1 MSITIQPT
9 HPDFV
14 AEISGV
20 DLARSLA
27 AADRDA
33 IEDAINRY
41 AVVVFRGQA
50 LTDEQQVAFARHFGP
65 IQPAAQK
72 ARHTGV
78 KHRLRGNDI
87 ADISNLDGD
96 SRVLE
101 ANSKR
106 RLDWLAN
113 RLWHTDASFRA
124 VPGALSMLYA
134 HVVPDDGGD
143 TQFADLRA
151 AYDALPETT
160 RSQIEDL
167 VAEHSIFHS
176 RGQLSVTAYTPEE
189 LASLPPVPQR
199 VVRRHAGSGRKTLYI
214 ASHASHVIGM
224 PIADG
229 RLLLMD
235 LMEHATQPRFV
246 HSHRWRVGDLV
257 IWDNRCTMHRARPFD
272 TTKVRDLRRVTTR
285 DVASTLEQGASPRC
299 NPAQLTASAPTS
311 PETATASR
319 SLHINSD

>member
-1 MSITIQPT
+1 VSITVQPT

-14 AEISGV
+14 AEISGI
-20 DLARSLA
+20 DLAQSLA
-27 AADRDA
+27 AADRNA
-33 IEDAINRY
+33 IEDAIDRY
-41 AVVVFRGQA
+41 AVVVFRDQT
-50 LTDEQQVAFARHFGP
+50 LTDDRQVAFARHFGP
-65 IQPAAQK
+65 IQSSAQK
-72 ARHTGV
+72 ARHTAI
-78 KHRLRGNDI
+78 KHRLPGNDI

-96 SRVLE
+96 SRILE
-101 ANSKR
+101 TDSKR

-134 HVVPDDGGD
+134 HVVPDEGGD

-151 AYDALPETT
+151 AYDALPDATK
-160 RSQIEDL
+160 RQIEGL

-176 RGQLSVTAYTPEE
+176 RAQLSVTAYTAEE

-199 VVRRHAGSGRKTLYI
+199 VVRTHPGSHRKTLYI
-214 ASHASHVIGM
+214 ASHASHILGM

-235 LMEHATQPRFV
+235 LMEHATQARFV
-246 HSHRWRVGDLV
+246 HSHRWRAGDLV

-285 DVASTLEQGASPRC
+285 DVASTLEQA
-299 NPAQLTASAPTS
+299 A
-311 PETATASR
+311 
-319 SLHINSD
+319 